1 MFSIQLNEPL
11 LTRFELER
19 AVAASI
25 NAGLSEV
32 VGEKCRDAIVKLFLK
47 NSGLKRLE
55 DVVDCPERFEK
66 FMGNVFG
73 KGSVLLMDRIVQNLM
88 QRTSSTGSGCFS
100 EQVTRLKELCLV

>member
-1 MFSIQLNEPL
+1 MAQKGIIFHEKMFWISLNGPL

-32 VGEKCRDAIVKLFLK
+32 VGEKCLDAIVKLFLK
-47 NSGLKRLE
+47 NSGLKGLE

-66 FMGNVFG
+66 FMV
-73 KGSVLLMDRIVQNLM
+73 
-88 QRTSSTGSGCFS
+88 TFS
-100 EQVTRLKELCLV
+100 ERFCAADGQDHAKSYAEDFLYRIRLLL